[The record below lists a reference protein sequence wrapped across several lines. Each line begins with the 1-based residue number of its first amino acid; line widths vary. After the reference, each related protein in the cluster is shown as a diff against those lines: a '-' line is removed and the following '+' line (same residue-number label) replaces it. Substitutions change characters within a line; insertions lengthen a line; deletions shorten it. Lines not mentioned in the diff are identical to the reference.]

1 MTKPLQRAV
10 PSISSARSDAVA
22 ANAIAHAWAQVDAAL
37 SPYPDCPLPD
47 WSGGGDT
54 FHQHLLILGSGDDND
69 LVSQLRH
76 LDTAS
81 ARFGKVGFVG
91 PASTRRLVE
100 WSMGERVVV
109 LSRMPRDVS
118 DWDLRCPL
126 GSLAR
131 ALGPQATH
139 AHAGRP
145 FLRVNTASARHWR
158 DRLAAAAQHGFCVG
172 LAGLDM
178 LDDVGST
185 ALTSR
190 ATSLVTLAPLLR
202 VPGVSWIPLGK
213 PASGPDGAQAMAPD
227 SVDWIDWRTDCDDL
241 ADEASLIDNLDLV
254 IALDAAHAD
263 LAAGLGVPVWRLG
276 AACHVESPHGRG
288 DSQWHSTPQAEPAE
302 PIDWNASRLPATE
315 EDWPRAANTAAQALK
330 AMANEF
336 QGWTR

>member
-10 PSISSARSDAVA
+10 PPMTSAPGDAIA
-22 ANAIAHAWAQVDAAL
+22 ANAIAHAWAKVDAAL
-37 SPYPDCPLPD
+37 SPHPNCPLPD
-47 WSGGGDT
+47 WTGGGDT
-54 FHQHLLILGSGDDND
+54 LHQHLLIIGSGNDNE

-91 PASTRRLVE
+91 PASTRRLIE

-145 FLRVNTASARHWR
+145 FLRVATSTARHWR

-172 LAGLDM
+172 LAGLDI
-178 LDDVGST
+178 LDDVASKG
-185 ALTSR
+185 LTSH
-190 ATSLVTLAPLLR
+190 AASLMTLAPLLR
-202 VPGVSWIPLGK
+202 VPGVSWIPLGR
-213 PASGPDGAQAMAPD
+213 PMTGPEGAHAMPPE

-254 IALDAAHAD
+254 ITLDAAHAD
-263 LAAGLGVPVWRLG
+263 LAEGLGVSAWRLG
-276 AACHVESPHGRG
+276 AARHAASRHGRG
-288 DSQWHSTPQAEPAE
+288 DSHWESTPLAGPDELA
-302 PIDWNASRLPATE
+302 DWDAFRLPATE
-315 EDWPRAANTAAQALK
+315 EDWPRAVNAAAKALK
-330 AMANEF
+330 AMATEF